1 VNVRVNGEE
10 REVPDD
16 STVADVVS
24 GPDGRGIAVA
34 VNNEVVHRSQWPA
47 RRLREHDRIEI
58 LHAVGGG

>member
-1 VNVRVNGEE
+1 MNVRVNGEI

-34 VNNEVVHRSQWPA
+34 VNGGVVHRSEWA
-47 RRLREHDRIEI
+47 SHRLREHDRIEI